1 MCAHLSPFINLRSL
15 LPINMIEEI
24 NQMRFFFFFIAK
36 IKCVKSMRII
46 ISLGKKFFFLKKQIM
61 MKRNHVDQAK

>member
-1 MCAHLSPFINLRSL
+1 
-15 LPINMIEEI
+15 MIEEI